1 MLAFLQD
8 LAAHAAWA
16 DSIFFKAWGNSP
28 AVEHEEMRRRAGHM
42 VGVQSGF
49 VTVLKGGTPGGPPSG
64 PPPSF
69 ADLKSRFRTT
79 HDATRDLVKSLSE
92 SDLSRTVRIPWFP
105 EPPCVIT
112 VPQALVQA
120 AMHSQHHRGQ
130 CMTRLKDFAGQPENV
145 DWIIWHW
152 KLKPEAAWQR

>member
-1 MLAFLQD
+1 MPDIIGLCDAALPNSRARLTMLSFLRD

-16 DSIFFKAWGNSP
+16 DSVFFEAWGKSP

-64 PPPSF
+64 PPPAF
-69 ADLKSRFRTT
+69 AELRSRFQAT
-79 HDATRDLVKSLSE
+79 HEATRDLVKSLTD
-92 SDLSRTVRIPWFP
+92 SDMSRTVRIPWFP

-112 VPQALVQA
+112 VPEALVQA

-130 CMTRLKDFAGQPENV
+130 CMTRLKDV
-145 DWIIWHW
+145 
-152 KLKPEAAWQR
+152 